1 MIEFDLANDE
11 FDRRNWVRLSLNLPR
26 IFAVCVMALK
36 SLCARLLECERTRH
50 QSLPRQEEGRPKVGG
65 ETMLDKRLVRFGN
78 LAKLDKADIS
88 LACDIWLQDLVTAPW
103 ATREAMKL
111 AAHLMA
117 YVRAANPTALYL
129 REMETLLQLNRE
141 EINRAMSLMKL
152 FGVLSAFSIE
162 KDDVRACLH
171 FSSLQSLR
179 MLELRMRYLSL
190 VAQQPTVRPAA
201 AA

>member
-1 MIEFDLANDE
+1 M
-11 FDRRNWVRLSLNLPR
+11 
-26 IFAVCVMALK
+26 
-36 SLCARLLECERTRH
+36 LE
-50 QSLPRQEEGRPKVGG
+50 
-65 ETMLDKRLVRFGN
+65 KRLVRFGN
-78 LAKLDKADIS
+78 MAKLDKADIA
-88 LACDIWLQDLVTAPW
+88 LACDIWLHDLVNAPW

-111 AAHLMA
+111 AAHLTT
-117 YVRAANPTALYL
+117 YVRAANPAALYL
-129 REMETLLQLNRE
+129 REMETLLQLNRD
-141 EINRAMSLMKL
+141 EINRAMNLMKL
-152 FGVLSAFSIE
+152 FGVLSAFTIE